1 MCALFSCGSLRYI
14 PFWFCGCG
22 HSDRQT
28 RRVRDTL
35 ICIKVVR
42 VLHESKR
49 EKNETK
55 RIDINEQMD
64 EQKNE
69 ALHFIEFSCRHAII
83 VRDKFHLK
91 RKAETRMNDHAN
103 THKHTLSKR
112 TGP

>member
-1 MCALFSCGSLRYI
+1 M
-14 PFWFCGCG
+14 
-22 HSDRQT
+22 
-28 RRVRDTL
+28 
-35 ICIKVVR
+35 R

-69 ALHFIEFSCRHAII
+69 ALHFIEFSCRHAIT
-83 VRDKFHLK
+83 VRDKFHSK

-103 THKHTLSKR
+103 TQSQKEPDPSLSKHEDPIAFHI
-112 TGP
+112 GN